1 MSCLQAFSFPESV
14 NNTGMHELSIAEN
27 LRNLVLETA
36 GKEKLKK
43 VTGIN
48 ICFGQLVQIVPEI
61 FKFAFE
67 ECVRD
72 TIAMG
77 ARLDIEI
84 KPVKLE
90 CRKCQAEFTISENLF
105 VCVQCG
111 SDNIVIKEGKELFV
125 KSIEGE

>member
-1 MSCLQAFSFPESV
+1 
-14 NNTGMHELSIAEN
+14 MHELSIAEN

-43 VTGIN
+43 VTGVN

-72 TIAMG
+72 TVAMG

-90 CRKCQAEFTISENLF
+90 CRKCKAEFTIGESLF
-105 VCVQCG
+105 LCERCG
-111 SDNIVIKEGKELFV
+111 SDDIVIKEGKELFV